1 MAATAAYVSI
11 SKVPSDAVPGD
22 CVTFSNISATTNSFL
37 LKGGTY
43 GVTCK
48 ASTYGTVAVQV
59 LAGDQASWLAAITAF
74 AADGFASANLPPG
87 LYRVAL
93 T

>member
-11 SKVPSDAVPGD
+11 SKVPGDAVPGD
-22 CVTFSNISATTNSFL
+22 CVTFSNTNATTNSFL

-48 ASTYGTVAVQV
+48 ASTCGTVTLQV
-59 LAGDQASWLAAITAF
+59 LAGDQASWLNALTAF
-74 AADGFASANLPPG
+74 AADGFASVAPPPG
-87 LYRVAL
+87 LYRIAL
-93 T
+93 A